1 MNTIIITVGSVT
13 ATMKAKKILQRAK
26 IQSKVVKSDLIDK
39 YNGCSHGLE
48 IPNNLLYD
56 AARELIKEG
65 IEYTVYYN

>member
-39 YNGCSHGLE
+39 YNGCTHGLE
-48 IPNNLLYD
+48 ISNNLLYD